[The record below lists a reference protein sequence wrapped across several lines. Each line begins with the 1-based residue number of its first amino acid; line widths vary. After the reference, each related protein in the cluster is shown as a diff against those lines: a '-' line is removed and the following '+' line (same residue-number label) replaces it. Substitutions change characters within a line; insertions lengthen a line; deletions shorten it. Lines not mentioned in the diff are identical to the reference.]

1 MTMRRAGR
9 AVREP
14 LLLDAHGRPN
24 VNMILGL
31 LSLHETWQRPR
42 FESCLLVLDM
52 IPCSRNAAE

>member
-1 MTMRRAGR
+1 MTMRRVGR

-24 VNMILGL
+24 VKILGL

-42 FESCLLVLDM
+42 LESCLLVLDM